1 MQFDLFCNDFV
12 NELKKRE
19 EIQFV
24 SMRWS
29 ASDDGISS
37 LLIVIKERRKEGKY
51 VTIRGIKERRIL

>member
-29 ASDDGISS
+29 ASDDGIRS